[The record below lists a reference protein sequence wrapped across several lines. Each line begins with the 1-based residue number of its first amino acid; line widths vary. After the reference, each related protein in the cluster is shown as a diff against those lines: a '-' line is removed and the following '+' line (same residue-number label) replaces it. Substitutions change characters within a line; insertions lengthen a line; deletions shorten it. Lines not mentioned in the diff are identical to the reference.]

1 MVFQRSIIAASLLL
15 CGAPVLALPSSSPPP
30 PAAPV
35 PPVPDPAC
43 DEPADAPE
51 IVVCGRSE
59 DAQYRL
65 PSPDGFDPRGLI
77 DSVSRERNRLM
88 DVGASGIHSCST
100 VGPGGWT
107 GCDLRRWR
115 QAHEQRAGISQEQPH
130 AVTFGPVSV
139 GAIKR

>member
-1 MVFQRSIIAASLLL
+1 MAFQRSILAASLLL
-15 CGAPVLALPSSSPPP
+15 VGAPALAQSAAAPAAPALPS
-30 PAAPV
+30 V
-35 PPVPDPAC
+35 PPLPC
-43 DEPADAPE
+43 SEPADSPE
-51 IVVCGRSE
+51 IVVCGRSD

-65 PSPDGFDPRGLI
+65 PTPDGFDPRGLV

>member
-1 MVFQRSIIAASLLL
+1 MAFQRIIAASACLL
-15 CGAPVLALPSSSPPP
+15 GALPAQAQP
-30 PAAPV
+30 PAAAAV
-35 PPVPDPAC
+35 PAPPPCTAPAQ
-43 DEPADAPE
+43 PQE
-51 IVVCGRSE
+51 IVVCGRGD
-59 DAQYRL
+59 DARYRL
-65 PSPDGFDPRGLI
+65 PVPDGFDPRGLV

-115 QAHEQRAGISQEQPH
+115 QAHEQRAGISQEQPR
-130 AVTFGPVSV
+130 ALNVGPVSI